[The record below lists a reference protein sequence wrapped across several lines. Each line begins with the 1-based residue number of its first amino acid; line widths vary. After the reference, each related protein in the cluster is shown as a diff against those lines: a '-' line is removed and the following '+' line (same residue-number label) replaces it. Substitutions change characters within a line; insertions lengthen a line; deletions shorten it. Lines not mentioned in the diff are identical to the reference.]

1 VNPDNSHD
9 TTPTA
14 KVGESGNTLCVDP
27 LERALLRVSRTRDFP
42 TISKYVIEINQKL
55 SESCIQSS
63 ASELANIILKDYAL
77 TNKLLKLVNSAF
89 YGFVA
94 GRVTTITRAVVLLG
108 YDNVRMA
115 AISLV
120 LFEHFKGKSSMRD
133 LKDATIGSF
142 WCGLLAKE
150 IAKMQYMIDP
160 EEAFICALLHQLGKL
175 LAIYH
180 MPDEYRDI
188 KYRVS
193 QQGEKEMKAVKQVLG
208 VSYMALGIAVA
219 KQWNFPEGIFKTMA
233 SLSAEDLEDKS
244 KHIDPLCALSSF
256 TNALFRIIN
265 EVRWDRR
272 DAAMRSLLDR
282 YSAYVTI
289 SFKQLN
295 AVMALCQGY
304 LYTHADALQISLD
317 DCDFL
322 LRLAGGPTSPP
333 SGKTSETQGLD
344 GCDPRNYSA
353 FQLTDRRTSGP
364 SSAVSENDDVIGI
377 IMGGIQE
384 IGSVMLGDHDISDVA
399 LMSLEI
405 IYRALQCNR
414 TILFINE
421 SSQKEMAARYGYGA
435 DTQRIVGGI
444 RFGVDPTGQED
455 LFSRS
460 IGSGKDL
467 IVNDSHAPELFPL
480 IPEWYRKGI
489 DAQAF
494 VFLPIVYQ
502 NICVGAYYADMEEA
516 GPPISALDHKYL
528 SLLRNQLILSIKM
541 GR

>member
-1 VNPDNSHD
+1 LSLEKSHD
-9 TTPTA
+9 AVSTA
-14 KVGESGNTLCVDP
+14 KTLESGNTPCVDP
-27 LERALLRVSRTRDFP
+27 LERVLLRVSRSRDFP

-94 GRVTTITRAVVLLG
+94 GRVTTVTRAVVLLG
-108 YDNVRMA
+108 YDNVRLA

-120 LFEHFKGKSSMRD
+120 LFEHFKGKSSIRD

-208 VSYMALGIAVA
+208 VSYKALGIAVA
-219 KQWNFPEGIFKTMA
+219 KQWNFPESISKTMA

-244 KHIDPLCALSSF
+244 KRVDPLCALSNF

-265 EVRWDRR
+265 EVRWERR

-295 AVMALCQGY
+295 AVMALCQDY
-304 LYTHADALQISLD
+304 LYTHADAFQISFD
-317 DCDFL
+317 DSDFL

-333 SGKTSETQGLD
+333 AGEIGETQGRD

-353 FQLTDRRTSGP
+353 FQLTDCQTSGP
-364 SSAVSENDDVIGI
+364 SSAVSESDDVTGI
-377 IMGGIQE
+377 IMAGIQE

-421 SSQKEMAARYGYGA
+421 SRRSELAARYGYGA
-435 DTQRIVGGI
+435 GIQRIVGKI
-444 RFGVDPTGQED
+444 RFGIDPAGQDD

-460 IGSGKDL
+460 IHSGKDL

-480 IPEWYRKGI
+480 MPEWYRKGI

-494 VFLPIVYQ
+494 VFLPIAYQ
-502 NICVGAYYADMEEA
+502 NICVGAYYADMENA

>member
-1 VNPDNSHD
+1 VNRENSQAPIHSVKAGQSGD
-9 TTPTA
+9 TP
-14 KVGESGNTLCVDP
+14 CVDP
-27 LERALLRVSRTRDFP
+27 LERALLRVSQTRDFP

-55 SESCIQSS
+55 SDSCIQSS

-94 GRVTTITRAVVLLG
+94 GKVTTITRAVVLLG
-108 YDNVRMA
+108 YDNVRLA

-133 LKDATIGSF
+133 LKDATIGSL

-150 IAKMQYMIDP
+150 IARMQYMIDP

-180 MPDEYRDI
+180 MPDEYREI

-233 SLSAEDLEDKS
+233 SISVEDLEDKS
-244 KHIDPLCALSSF
+244 KRIDPLCALSNF

-272 DAAMRSLLDR
+272 DSAMRNLLER

-295 AVMALCQGY
+295 DVMALCQDC

-317 DCDFL
+317 ECDFL
-322 LRLAGGPTSPP
+322 KRLAGDPALSLRVGT
-333 SGKTSETQGLD
+333 GETPGHD
-344 GCDPRNYSA
+344 GSDSRDYSA
-353 FQLTDRRTSGP
+353 FELTDRQTSR
-364 SSAVSENDDVIGI
+364 SRAAVTEGDDVVSI
-377 IMGGIQE
+377 IMGGIQD

-435 DTQRIVGGI
+435 GIQRIVGRI
-444 RFGVDPTGQED
+444 RFGIDPTGQED

-460 IGSGKDL
+460 IRSCKDL
-467 IVNDSHAPELFPL
+467 IVNDSHTPELFTL

-494 VFLPIVYQ
+494 VFLPITYQ
-502 NICVGAYYADMEEA
+502 NICVGAYYADTEEA
-516 GPPISALDHKYL
+516 GPPISPVDHKYL
-528 SLLRNQLILSIKM
+528 SLLRNQLILAIKM